1 MVSAVASDV
10 GKSLARLGPR
20 HGSALGSA
28 PLGFVCVYAYAYV
41 HVTVLCMCLCIYIH
55 VCGVGSVY
63 CFVSLVDQ
71 QPANRGL

>member
-63 CFVSLVDQ
+63 CFVF
-71 QPANRGL
+71 QPYS